1 MMNSVPEA
9 KAHTDKVRYLT
20 LTSLAHFIND
30 GTTFFIPVIMDYIS
44 LEKSVS
50 PIWVTALLTIFYLTS
65 TLLSTLIG
73 RLADRSGRPG
83 TLISVGLSL
92 LSVGLLGFYFAVKD
106 FHGLPQLLLA
116 AIFSATTGLGSA
128 FYHPL
133 GASILQ
139 FSFGDGGKGRALGVN
154 GAMGSLGRTLYPGLF
169 FVLAAFFTKPGT
181 FAFFGVVGLAAAAV
195 ILTGFRDEARGVNRA
210 HDTRAGNIRATLT
223 RGIILLAIIGF
234 LRSIATQG
242 VISWV
247 PIYFT
252 HVRGLGFNSSL
263 GVPLTLMYAAG
274 IVGQVAYGFMVER
287 FEKRWVLAS
296 AFLGSAITLL
306 GFLFGDAYVSVAS
319 LFGFGFFTF
328 SGFPLFLSLASDYAP
343 RESSSSANAIVWG
356 VGISGGGVLAPIV
369 PTILS
374 AGNYALLGEA
384 FIWLAAMNIIIT
396 LLLPL
401 LPKPQRHGKVNMF
414 G

>member
-1 MMNSVPEA
+1 MPET
-9 KAHTDKVRYLT
+9 KIYSNRVRYLT

-30 GTTFFIPVIMDYIS
+30 GTIYFIPLIMDYIS

-50 PIWVTALLTIFYLTS
+50 PLWITSLLTVFYLTS
-65 TLLSTLIG
+65 TLLSTVIG
-73 RLADRSGRPG
+73 RLADKSGKPG
-83 TLISVGLSL
+83 ILISLGLSL
-92 LSVGLLGFYFAVKD
+92 LSASLLGFYFAIKE

-116 AIFSATTGLGSA
+116 MVFSATSGLGSA

-139 FSFGDGGKGRALGVN
+139 FSFGDQKKGRALGVN

-169 FVLAAFFTKPGT
+169 FILAAFFTKPGT
-181 FAFFGVVGLAAAAV
+181 FAFFGVVGLAAALS
-195 ILTGFRDEARGVNRA
+195 ILAGFRSEGRGEARLHGG
-210 HDTRAGNIRATLT
+210 RAGTIRATLT
-223 RGIILLAIIGF
+223 KGIILLAIIGF

-242 VISWV
+242 VISWI

-252 HVRGLGFNSSL
+252 HVKGLGFNSTL
-263 GVPLTLMYAAG
+263 GLSLTLMYAAG
-274 IVGQVAYGFMVER
+274 IVGQLIFGFMVER
-287 FEKRWVLAS
+287 FEKRLVLAI
-296 AFLGSAITLL
+296 AFLGSAATLL
-306 GFLFGDAYVSVAS
+306 GFLFGDAYTSTIS

-328 SGFPLFLSLASDYAP
+328 SGFPLFLSLATDYTP
-343 RESSSSANAIVWG
+343 KESSSIGNALVWG

-369 PTILS
+369 PAIIS
-374 AGNYALLGEA
+374 ADHYSLLGEA
-384 FIWLAAMNIIIT
+384 FIWLAVMNIVIT

-401 LPKPQRHGKVNMF
+401 LPRPQKYGKVNMF